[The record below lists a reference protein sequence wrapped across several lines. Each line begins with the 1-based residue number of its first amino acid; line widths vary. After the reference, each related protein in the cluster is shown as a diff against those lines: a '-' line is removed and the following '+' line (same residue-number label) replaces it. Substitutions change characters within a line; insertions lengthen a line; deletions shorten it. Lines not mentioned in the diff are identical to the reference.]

1 MNESGIEP
9 KEEQE
14 RTTRK
19 KKIFLE
25 AFMESLGVIK
35 IACNKAGIDRRTHY
49 AWCKTDDVF
58 KQQCEEIKE
67 IQFGYVNDKFLELI
81 AAGNGKAIMFYL
93 AKRGTEYKD
102 KLELS
107 GEVTTRAEFASLSD
121 EDLAKILEDARKF
134 KIEQE
139 NGNSETKT
147 L

>member
-1 MNESGIEP
+1 MDITEKEK

-14 RTTRK
+14 RTTK
-19 KKIFLE
+19 KKALFLE
-25 AFMESLGVIK
+25 AFMKSLGVIK
-35 IACNKAGIDRRTHY
+35 IACNNAKIDRKTHY
-49 AWCKTDDVF
+49 NWCKTDDVF

-81 AAGNGKAIMFYL
+81 ADGNPKAIMFYL
-93 AKRGTEYKD
+93 AKRGTEYRD

-107 GEVTTRAEFASLSD
+107 GEVTTRAEFADLSD
-121 EDLAKILEDARKF
+121 EDLAKILEDAKKL

-139 NGNSETKT
+139 NGNSETI